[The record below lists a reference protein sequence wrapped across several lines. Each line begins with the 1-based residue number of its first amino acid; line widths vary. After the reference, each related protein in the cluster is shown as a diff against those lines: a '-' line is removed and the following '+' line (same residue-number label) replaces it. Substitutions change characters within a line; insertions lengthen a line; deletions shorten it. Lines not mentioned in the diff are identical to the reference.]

1 MMEIRIARLD
11 PRLLQTPDQ
20 VAPEPTSVQSGAK
33 KNTPGTG
40 QAQSLMPIKC
50 P

>member
-33 KNTPGTG
+33 KTH
-40 QAQSLMPIKC
+40 QERVKHSH
-50 P
+50 